1 VLQVTGLAK
10 SFGTQVAVAGLSFHV
25 ARGEVVG
32 LVGAN
37 GAGKTTTLLALA
49 GVLRPDVGQVLIA
62 GHDLAVHP
70 VAAKQ
75 LLAFVPDEPALFD
88 YLTVEEHLRFMARL
102 YGVSNVDQRLPALLA
117 ELELDD
123 RRQSLPDELSRGMRQ
138 KLALG
143 CAFIHDPQVLLLDE
157 PLTGLDPI
165 GIRRMKDAI
174 RRKASNGV
182 AVLLSSH
189 LLDVVHELCD
199 RVLVLGHG
207 RLLAAGTPQEIVA
220 GGRGPGTGTLEDAV
234 LDLLTE

>member
-10 SFGTQVAVAGLSFHV
+10 SFGTQVAVAGLSFHA

-75 LLAFVPDEPALFD
+75 LLGFVPDEPALFD

>member
-70 VAAKQ
+70 VAARQ

>member
-25 ARGEVVG
+25 ARGELVG

-75 LLAFVPDEPALFD
+75 LLGFVPDEPALFD

>member
-1 VLQVTGLAK
+1 MLQVTGLAK
-10 SFGTQVAVAGLSFHV
+10 SFGTQVAVAGLSFRV
-25 ARGEVVG
+25 APGEVVG

-37 GAGKTTTLLALA
+37 GAGKTTTLLMLA
-49 GVLRPDVGQVLIA
+49 GALRPDAGHVRIA
-62 GHDLAVHP
+62 GQDLATQP
-70 VAAKQ
+70 IEAKRCFG
-75 LLAFVPDEPALFD
+75 FVPDEPELFE

-102 YGVSNVDQRLPALLA
+102 YGVAEIDHRLPTLLT
-117 ELELDD
+117 ELELAD
-123 RRQSLPDELSRGMRQ
+123 RRRSLPGELSRGMRQ

-157 PLTGLDPI
+157 PLTGLDPV

>member
-1 VLQVTGLAK
+1 MLQVTGLAK

-49 GVLRPDVGQVLIA
+49 GMLRPDAGQVLIA

>member
-1 VLQVTGLAK
+1 MLQVTGLAK

-70 VAAKQ
+70 VAARQ

>member
-1 VLQVTGLAK
+1 MLQVTGLAK
-10 SFGTQVAVAGLSFHV
+10 SFGTQVAVAGLSFDV

-37 GAGKTTTLLALA
+37 GAGKTTTLLAVA
-49 GVLRPDVGQVLIA
+49 GVLRPDAGQVLIA

-70 VAAKQ
+70 VAAKR
-75 LLAFVPDEPALFD
+75 LLGFVPDEPALFD
-88 YLTVEEHLRFMARL
+88 YLTVEEHIRFMARL
-102 YGVSNVDQRLPALLA
+102 YGVTSVDQRLSALLA
-117 ELELDD
+117 QLELDD
-123 RRQSLPDELSRGMRQ
+123 RRRSLPDELSRGMRQ

-157 PLTGLDPI
+157 PLTGLDPV

-174 RRKASNGV
+174 RRKASDGV

-189 LLDVVHELCD
+189 LLDVVRELCD

-207 RLLAAGTPQEIVA
+207 RMLAVGTPQEIVA
-220 GGRGPGTGTLEDAV
+220 GGPGLGTGTLEDAV

>member
-1 VLQVTGLAK
+1 MLQVAGLAK

-62 GHDLAVHP
+62 GHDLADHP
-70 VAAKQ
+70 VAARQ